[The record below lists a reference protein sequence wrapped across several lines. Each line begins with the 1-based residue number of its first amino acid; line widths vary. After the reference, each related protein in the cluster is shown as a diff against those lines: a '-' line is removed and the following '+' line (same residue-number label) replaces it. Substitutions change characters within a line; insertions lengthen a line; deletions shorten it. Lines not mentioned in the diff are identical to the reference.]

1 MAWFDGFEKQTVTLN
16 GLPVAFR
23 RSSDWSV
30 SLPALVLLHG
40 FPQTHVLWHRVAQ
53 QLKDR
58 YRLVMPDLRGYG
70 DSSHA
75 AGDAE
80 HAHYSKRAMAK
91 ELVDLL
97 DHLGVQDFYL
107 CGHDRGGRVA
117 HRLAVD
123 HPTRVKKLC
132 VIDIAPTLDMYGG
145 NRGQGNGGR
154 TPIAK
159 QSGSDPYSPDPYFD
173 FARAYYHWFH
183 LIQPAPLP
191 ELMIGGNAKAYL
203 HAKLGGWGSQGLGY
217 IEPEALAEYERCFCN
232 PALNVRGLPAAI
244 HSACEDYRAS
254 AGIDL
259 EHDRDSRARGNKIA
273 CDTLVLWG
281 ERGVVNRLFK
291 PLELWQAQ
299 CSGRVS
305 GQAVA
310 AGHFI
315 PEELP
320 EQTAQT
326 LASFMR

>member
-1 MAWFDGFEKQTVTLN
+1 MGWFDGFGRQTVTLK
-16 GLPVAFR
+16 GLTVTFR
-23 RSSDWSV
+23 RSADWSTA
-30 SLPALVLLHG
+30 LPVLVLLHG
-40 FPQTHVLWHRVAQ
+40 FPQTHVMWHRVAQ
-53 QLKDR
+53 QLQGR

-70 DSSHA
+70 DSSHEP
-75 AGDAE
+75 GDAE
-80 HAHYSKRAMAK
+80 HAHYSKRAMAQ
-91 ELVDLL
+91 EVIDLL
-97 DHLGVQDFYL
+97 DHLGVQDFFL

-123 HPTRVKKLC
+123 HPKRVKKLC
-132 VIDIAPTLDMYGG
+132 VIDIAPTLDMYGA
-145 NRGQGNGGR
+145 
-154 TPIAK
+154 T
-159 QSGSDPYSPDPYFD
+159 DFD

-217 IEPEALAEYERCFCN
+217 IEPQALAEYERCFCN
-232 PALNVRGLPAAI
+232 PAPNARGLPAAI

-259 EHDRDSRARGNKIA
+259 AHDRESRARGDKIA

-299 CSGRVS
+299 CAGRAS
-305 GQAVA
+305 GQAVP

-320 EQTAQT
+320 EVTAQA
-326 LASFMR
+326 LADFMV

>member
-1 MAWFDGFEKQTVTLN
+1 MAWFEGFERETVTLD
-16 GLPVAFR
+16 GLPVTFR
-23 RSSDWSV
+23 RSSDWSSYKPV
-30 SLPALVLLHG
+30 LLLLHG

-70 DSSHA
+70 DSSHEA
-75 AGDAE
+75 ADAE
-80 HAHYSKRAMAK
+80 HAHYSKRAMAQ
-91 ELVDLL
+91 EVIDML
-97 DHLGVQDFYL
+97 DHLGIQDFYL

-123 HPTRVKKLC
+123 HPGRVKKLC
-132 VIDIAPTLDMYGG
+132 VIDIAPTFDMYDA
-145 NRGQGNGGR
+145 
-154 TPIAK
+154 T
-159 QSGSDPYSPDPYFD
+159 D
-173 FARAYYHWFH
+173 FSFAQAYYHWFH
-183 LIQPAPLP
+183 LTQPAPLP
-191 ELMIGGNAKAYL
+191 EFMIGGNARAYL

-232 PALNVRGLPAAI
+232 PTPNAKGWPAAI

-259 EHDRDSRARGNKIA
+259 EHDRESRARGDKIA

-281 ERGVVNRLFK
+281 QRGVVNRLFK

-299 CSGRVS
+299 CAGQVS
-305 GQAVA
+305 GQAVP

-320 EQTAQT
+320 ELTAQA
-326 LASFMR
+326 LADFMR

>member
-1 MAWFDGFEKQTVTLN
+1 MAWFEGFERETVTLR
-16 GLPVAFR
+16 GLPVHFR
-23 RSSDWSV
+23 RSADWSNHKPV
-30 SLPALVLLHG
+30 LVLLHG

-70 DSSHA
+70 DSSHEA
-75 AGDAE
+75 ADAE
-80 HAHYSKRAMAK
+80 HAHYSKRAMAQ
-91 ELVDLL
+91 EVIDML

-123 HPTRVKKLC
+123 HPGRVKKLC
-132 VIDIAPTLDMYGG
+132 VIDIAPTFDMYDA
-145 NRGQGNGGR
+145 
-154 TPIAK
+154 T
-159 QSGSDPYSPDPYFD
+159 D
-173 FARAYYHWFH
+173 FSFAQAYYHWFH
-183 LIQPAPLP
+183 LTQPAPLP
-191 ELMIGGNAKAYL
+191 EFMIGGNARAYL

-232 PALNVRGLPAAI
+232 PTPNAKGWPAAI

-259 EHDRDSRARGNKIA
+259 EHDRESRARGDKIA

-281 ERGVVNRLFK
+281 QRGVVNRLFK

-299 CSGRVS
+299 CAGQVS
-305 GQAVA
+305 GQAVP

-320 EQTAQT
+320 ELTAQA
-326 LASFMR
+326 LADFMR

>member
-1 MAWFDGFEKQTVTLN
+1 MAWFEGFERETVTLD
-16 GLPVAFR
+16 GLPVTFR
-23 RSSDWSV
+23 RSSDWSSYKPV
-30 SLPALVLLHG
+30 LLLLHG

-70 DSSHA
+70 DSSHEA
-75 AGDAE
+75 ADAE
-80 HAHYSKRAMAK
+80 HAHYSKRAMAQ
-91 ELVDLL
+91 EVIDML

-123 HPTRVKKLC
+123 HPGRVKKLC
-132 VIDIAPTLDMYGG
+132 VIDIAPTFDMYKA
-145 NRGQGNGGR
+145 
-154 TPIAK
+154 T
-159 QSGSDPYSPDPYFD
+159 D
-173 FARAYYHWFH
+173 FSFAQAYYHWFH
-183 LIQPAPLP
+183 LTQPAPLP
-191 ELMIGGNAKAYL
+191 EFMIGGNARAYL

-232 PALNVRGLPAAI
+232 PTPNAKGWPAAI

-259 EHDRDSRARGNKIA
+259 EHDRESRARGDKIA

-281 ERGVVNRLFK
+281 QRGVVNRLFK

-299 CSGRVS
+299 CAGQVS
-305 GQAVA
+305 GQAVP

-320 EQTAQT
+320 ELTAQA
-326 LASFMR
+326 LADFMR